1 MAFEPLTD
9 SNTKQ
14 ALNHLGF
21 INLLIFTCFIISFN
35 LFCFL
40 FNSVVLKPFCRIT
53 RRVDELSIA
62 LWPLYQKYCE
72 PLNELDSVPDANTKR
87 RLFDHLQPYLTA
99 ALNETF
105 KLPSQPTLETNK
117 EKVRRKGNARKSG
130 FGVACDELDFHM
142 SVSAKYL
149 LISAFLAS
157 RNPATLDAAL
167 FDSTGGSDNRKRKR
181 K

>member
-1 MAFEPLTD
+1 MAFESLTL

-21 INLLIFTCFIISFN
+21 INLLIFTCFIISFH

-72 PLNELDSVPDANTKR
+72 PLNELDTVPDANTKR
-87 RLFDHLQPYLTA
+87 RLFDRLQPYLTA

-117 EKVRRKGNARKSG
+117 ENVRRKGNARKSC
-130 FGVACDELDFHM
+130 FGEACDELDFHM

-167 FDSTGGSDNRKRKR
+167 FDSTGGSDSRKRKR